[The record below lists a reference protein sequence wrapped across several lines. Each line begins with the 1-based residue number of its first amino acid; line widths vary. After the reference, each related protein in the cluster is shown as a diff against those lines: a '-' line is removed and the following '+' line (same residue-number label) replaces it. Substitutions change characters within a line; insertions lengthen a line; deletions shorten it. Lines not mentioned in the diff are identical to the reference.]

1 MNTILTRFRVMVG
14 LGLSLLTVLFFN
26 VNAALAHIPHDVV
39 IDTKLSPN
47 YAQDQTLYH
56 LNQHGITTWGNLFK
70 SEDKGQSWQRIED
83 GLDNQYELS
92 SLDISAQSPE
102 TLFLSSF
109 GDGIYLSKSSGNT
122 WQKVNS
128 GLENLNIKKVLV
140 SPHSSNLVFALGTEK
155 GLYKTKDGGR
165 SWSSV
170 IDEQQI
176 TAIAY
181 FPHLENQMV
190 IGNSLGQLSLSK
202 DFGETWQP
210 LAQFNNSGIIR
221 DIKIS
226 PNYAADRTFFIGT
239 ETGIFKTT
247 DEGQSFNSVN
257 QGLTELLIANLAL
270 SPNYQKDQTL
280 FASAWKEG
288 IFKSNDGGL
297 SWQKSNQGLKTVEQ
311 AMSWDNPNFS
321 QISISPNF
329 VKDRTI
335 FVAGFDG
342 LFKTTNSGKNWQDT
356 NIAGAV
362 ANHIHHIAISPNF
375 ANDQT
380 LALSTL
386 FYAPYLSHNQGKNW
400 QSIERGVQLDG
411 LLKQYLITNIISFTF
426 SPNYRNDQTLLASTW
441 GSLFKT
447 TDQGKHWKKLW
458 VPKPLRA
465 DSYLTVSP
473 HFGVDQTLYL
483 TTYEGD
489 LLRST
494 DGGDNF
500 LAIAK
505 QTGKAIQPPALA
517 ISPNFS
523 VDQTLYL
530 GGFAG
535 GIKKSV
541 DGGVTWHS
549 VNTIPEMAGASIK
562 LVISPNYENDQT
574 VFAGTSQGLFMTDD
588 QGFTWNKIDNE
599 AYSLESNVQD
609 IVISPNYEKDK
620 TFLINLKGQGL
631 FKTIDGGQTFTKIHQ
646 ALYGSIELSPSYA
659 VDQTI
664 YGSTNT
670 ELIKSID
677 GGLTWQ
683 SLPINF
689 KKYNVLDLLYYIIT
703 NATERKIIFTLL
715 VALFSYLCWKIIKL
729 SRKRFLRKSS
739 HQIVLS

>member
-1 MNTILTRFRVMVG
+1 MVG

-26 VNAALAHIPHDVV
+26 VNVALAHIPHDVV

-47 YAQDQTLYH
+47 YAQDRTLYH
-56 LNQHGITTWGNLFK
+56 ITQLGIQTWGNLFK
-70 SEDKGQSWQRIED
+70 SEDKGKSWQRIED
-83 GLDNQYELS
+83 GLDNQYKLS

-102 TLFLSSF
+102 TLLLSSL
-109 GDGIYLSKSSGNT
+109 GDGIYLSKNHGST

-128 GLENLNIKKVLV
+128 GLENLNIKKVLI
-140 SPHSSNLVFALGTEK
+140 SPHSSNLVFALGTEN
-155 GLYKTKDGGR
+155 GLYKTKDGGE
-165 SWSSV
+165 SWTSV
-170 IDEQQI
+170 IKEQHI

-181 FPHLENQMV
+181 FPNLENQVV
-190 IGNSLGQLSLSK
+190 IGDGQGQISLSK

-210 LAQFNNSGIIR
+210 LAHFNNSGMIR

-226 PNYAADRTFFIGT
+226 PNFNTDHTFFIGT
-239 ETGIFKTT
+239 EKGIFKTI
-247 DEGQSFNSVN
+247 DEGQSFISIN
-257 QGLTELLIANLAL
+257 QGLTDLSIANLAL

-280 FASAWKEG
+280 FTSAWKDG
-288 IFKSNDGGL
+288 IFQSNDGGL
-297 SWQKSNQGLKTVEQ
+297 SWQKSNQGLQTVEQ
-311 AMSWDNPNFS
+311 ATSWNNPNFS

-356 NIAGAV
+356 NIAVSV
-362 ANHIHHIAISPNF
+362 ANNIHHIALSSNF

-380 LALSTL
+380 LAINTL
-386 FYAPYLSHNQGKNW
+386 FNAPYISHDQGKTW
-400 QSIERGVQLDG
+400 QSIERGVQLDA
-411 LLKQYLITNIISFTF
+411 LLKQHLITNIISLAF
-426 SPNYRNDQTLLASTW
+426 SPNYRYDHTLLASTW

-458 VPKPLRA
+458 VPKHLRA
-465 DSYLTVSP
+465 DSYLTISP

-483 TTYEGD
+483 TTFEGD
-489 LLRST
+489 ILRST
-494 DGGDNF
+494 DGGENF
-500 LAIAK
+500 SAIGK
-505 QTGKAIQPPALA
+505 LTGKAIQPPSLA

-530 GGFAG
+530 GGFTG
-535 GIKKSV
+535 GINQSV

-549 VNTIPEMAGASIK
+549 VTKILEIEGASKK
-562 LVISPNYENDQT
+562 LVISPNYQNDQT
-574 VFAGTSQGLFMTDD
+574 VFAGTSKGLFITHD
-588 QGFTWNKIDNE
+588 QGKIWEKLENK
-599 AYSLESNVQD
+599 AYSQESNVED
-609 IVISPNYEKDK
+609 IVISSNYQKDQ

-646 ALYGSIELSPSYA
+646 AFYGSIELSPSYA

-664 YGSTNT
+664 YGSTNM

-683 SLPINF
+683 TLPINF
-689 KKYNVLDLLYYIIT
+689 KKYNGLDLLYYIIT
-703 NATERKIIFTLL
+703 NTTERKIIFTLL
-715 VALFSYLCWKIIKL
+715 VALFSYLLWKFIKL
-729 SRKRFLRKSS
+729 SRKIFFRKSS
-739 HQIVLS
+739 HQVVLS